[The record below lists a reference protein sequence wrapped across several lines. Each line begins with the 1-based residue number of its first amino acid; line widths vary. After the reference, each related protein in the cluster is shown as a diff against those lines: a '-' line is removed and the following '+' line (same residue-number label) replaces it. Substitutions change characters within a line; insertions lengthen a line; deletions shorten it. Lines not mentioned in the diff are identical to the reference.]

1 MINIGKIIKLLFN
14 LYIFTV
20 VNNSFCYCN
29 QQSNQIPYKNLD
41 QEFLDWFTN
50 NGGEYYGIS
59 LTNTTG
65 MGRGLVANKIINK
78 DDLLIKVP
86 KHLIISMRLLNSAQN
101 DWFPLDN
108 SNNTNKTK
116 DSSTVQ
122 NNGGNFLHN
131 NDSMYKNF
139 HRLFRTE
146 EESLVLFILIEL
158 SKGNQS
164 FWAKYFDVLPKFVP
178 NLLFY
183 SDDDLSLL
191 EDSDLISKA
200 KMVKERTYHNY
211 LLGLKKL
218 KEMKI
223 TIDISQEQYFWA
235 HAILDSRGLRFSG
248 KIHLTPLAD
257 MFNYIAHP
265 DYRQAASG
273 NFFLDHHKVDSD
285 GTMFIY
291 SDRVHQNN
299 SEVGEVT
306 DFH

>member
-1 MINIGKIIKLLFN
+1 MRSIGKITKLISNLF
-14 LYIFTV
+14 IFTV
-20 VNNSFCYCN
+20 VNNYSNLFCYCN
-29 QQSNQIPYKNLD
+29 QQFNQIPYKNPD

-59 LTNTTG
+59 LANTTG
-65 MGRGLVANKIINK
+65 MGRGLVANKVINK

-86 KHLIISMRLLNSAQN
+86 KHLIISMRLLDES
-101 DWFPLDN
+101 
-108 SNNTNKTK
+108 
-116 DSSTVQ
+116 
-122 NNGGNFLHN
+122 
-131 NDSMYKNF
+131 DSMYKNF
-139 HRLFRTE
+139 RRLFRTE
-146 EESLVLFILIEL
+146 EESLVLFILFEL

-223 TIDISQEQYFWA
+223 TLDISQEQYFWA
-235 HAILDSRGLRFSG
+235 QAVLDSRGLRFSG

-257 MFNYIAHP
+257 MFNYIPHP

-273 NFFLDHHKVDSD
+273 NFFLDHHKVNSD

-291 SDRVHQNN
+291 SDRVHQNS
-299 SEVGEVT
+299 SEVGEVI
-306 DFH
+306 